1 MEEMPPR
8 LKTLVVNTKAARD
21 CEDIISA
28 LSGALHSINEQLQ
41 NIRWLWTDH
50 SQQQADIPPLF
61 RDSLHSF
68 HTEEWTKAAD
78 GKTKTWSKSADMQT
92 EEGSQSADRE
102 TEEGR
107 ESTDREADQGRESAY
122 RETKQGREPT
132 DRETEQGRESAD
144 RETEE
149 GGESADSETEQ
160 GRKSSERQGPTGAE
174 DRGSMQQQ
182 ELLSVVDKDEVRTKV
197 VYK

>member
-21 CEDIISA
+21 CEEINLA
-28 LSGALHSINEQLQ
+28 LSGALHSINERLQ
-41 NIRWLWTDH
+41 NIRWHWTDH
-50 SQQQADIPPLF
+50 SQQHADIPPLF

-78 GKTKTWSKSADMQT
+78 RKTKTWSKSADMQT

-182 ELLSVVDKDEVRTKV
+182 ELLSVMDKDEVLSLIHI
-197 VYK
+197 

>member
-1 MEEMPPR
+1 MPPR

-21 CEDIISA
+21 CEEIISA
-28 LSGALHSINEQLQ
+28 LSGALHSINEWLQ

-92 EEGSQSADRE
+92 EEG
-102 TEEGR
+102 
-107 ESTDREADQGRESAY
+107 
-122 RETKQGREPT
+122 
-132 DRETEQGRESAD
+132 RESAD
-144 RETEE
+144 R
-149 GGESADSETEQ
+149 ETEQ
-160 GRKSSERQGPTGAE
+160 GRKSSERQGPTCAE